1 MWWLHEIFDTRCY
14 AYVWPMP
21 SCSVYLS
28 IYRVTT
34 CLENLEISGN
44 LTAVREMI
52 GILLKCNE
60 MSGKTFVR
68 KSGLNCSLLA
78 AYLCPFLTL
87 LKSCISYWFQI
98 VAFLI
103 TVAFL
108 PRPLTYTS
116 TDMIWVT
123 LDMGGSAMNHQRN
136 VGKFHIVWRVV
147 TPYLSVRPSRSYI
160 LLKWINISSKCFHR
174 RLPKLL

>member
-123 LDMGGSAMNHQRN
+123 LDMGGVPRTIREMSGNFTLSGEWSPR
-136 VGKFHIVWRVV
+136 IC
-147 TPYLSVRPSRSYI
+147 LSVRHVRI
-160 LLKWINISSKCFHR
+160 FCWNE
-174 RLPKLL
+174 